1 MQKAQKEL
9 NSLFDDDSE
18 PESPRNPSNL
28 DVVPQKLG
36 PTEATNNNISSINNS
51 EINNT
56 VFSEKMNVF

>member
-28 DVVPQKLG
+28 DVVPEKLA

-51 EINNT
+51 DINNT